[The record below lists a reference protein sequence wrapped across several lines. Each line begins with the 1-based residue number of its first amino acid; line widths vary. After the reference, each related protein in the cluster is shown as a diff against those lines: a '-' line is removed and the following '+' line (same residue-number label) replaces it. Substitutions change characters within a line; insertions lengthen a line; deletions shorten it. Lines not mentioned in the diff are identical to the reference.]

1 MANLRVVISA
11 LNKASGDLAK
21 VKGDIKDVG
30 DAGKD
35 AKGGVTGFADGIGS
49 ILGKAAL
56 VAGSV
61 AAVATA
67 LREVYDLA
75 KEGAELEY
83 ARTRFDNLAASIGTV
98 SDALLSDLKD
108 ATGGMMS
115 DAELVAGAA
124 DFMALG
130 LAKSHDEVV
139 RLTDVAGA
147 LGMNMNQLVLTL
159 TNQTTMRFDALGVS
173 VDGFQEKVKA
183 LEAAG
188 LSANDAFKE
197 AFLQQAE
204 EQILKVG
211 SAADSSIGAFQ
222 RMEAAQANYFNG
234 LKQDLVEAGTWWAQF
249 WEGVYNAKITER
261 AYEALINQADA
272 LGIDT
277 RALRLAVEG
286 QAAFT
291 KEVRKGVFV
300 QDDSVKATAAGIA
313 ANQAAVD
320 AMGEQV
326 KYQTEMN
333 IMRSRG
339 TNANYDYSASE
350 KVVAESI
357 AYVRSELQQQA
368 DNITT
373 LDTNYKG
380 IINLG
385 YKYTDILGEIEDNQV
400 KIRELQANGSKESLA
415 EADALIAK
423 NEELKGSMTDL
434 ANQVTLDMFQ
444 ATIAIGGVT
453 EAELAAYMQMAID
466 MGLMSE
472 EGAQAAIT
480 AYNNAIETI
489 NGYEIDEKTGNVSID
504 AVAAFVTLDLL
515 QQYQLLDKEQRV
527 FVKTYYGTSG
537 GYDPYENYTGPG
549 TAVGG
554 SVNAGNPYTWQEY
567 GYRGEVFVPSADGFV
582 LSRADAERAL
592 ARALYGGG
600 SAISPEEIG
609 KAVAQAMSG
618 ITSSKKGGNVYN
630 LTMPTSSNPADVRT
644 AFELMEAWGA

>member
-1 MANLRVVISA
+1 MADLRVVISA

-35 AKGGVTGFADGIGS
+35 AKGGVDGFADGIGS

-173 VDGFQEKVKA
+173 VDGFDAKVKT
-183 LEAAG
+183 LEDSG
-188 LSANDAFKE
+188 MSASEAFTE

-204 EQILKVG
+204 AQIGLVG
-211 SAADSSIGAFQ
+211 NKAETSAGQIQ
-222 RMEAAQANYFNG
+222 IMESAWKNMGDATK
-234 LKQDLVEAGTWWAQF
+234 LSM
-249 WEGVYNAKITER
+249 
-261 AYEALINQADA
+261 ADA
-272 LGIDT
+272 LDGIAPVMTSVANHMTDNVEISQQWKTAIDQLKAAKDKDLITGKEYNELMRDIGVHSGMGAATAEQLATAQAKVNQIYGYAEEGAVTYTDAITAGKAQLVLMAGQAEDT
-277 RALRLAVEG
+277 AGAVEELTEA
-286 QAAFT
+286 Q
-291 KEVRKGVFV
+291 KKM
-300 QDDSVKATAAGIA
+300 IA
-313 ANQAAVD
+313 
-320 AMGEQV
+320 EH
-326 KYQTEMN
+326 
-333 IMRSRG
+333 
-339 TNANYDYSASE
+339 E
-350 KVVAESI
+350 K
-357 AYVRSELQQQA
+357 
-368 DNITT
+368 ITT
-373 LDTNYKG
+373 LDNNYKG
-380 IINLG
+380 IIDLA
-385 YKYTDILGEIEDNQV
+385 YKYTDILDEIAANEET
-400 KIRELQANGSKESLA
+400 IRELQADGA
-415 EADALIAK
+415 EDHAEEIDGLIAK
-423 NEELKGSMTDL
+423 NEELKGSMTEL
-434 ANQVTLDMFQ
+434 ANRVTLDMFQ

-472 EGAQAAIT
+472 EGAKAAIT

-489 NGYEIDEKTGNVSID
+489 NGYEIDEKTGNVTID
-504 AVAAFVTLDLL
+504 AVSAFVTLDLL
-515 QQYQLLDKEQRV
+515 QQYSLLDKEQRV

-554 SVNAGNPYTWQEY
+554 SVNAGQPYTWQEY

-600 SAISPEEIG
+600 SAIDPAAIG
-609 KAVAQAMSG
+609 KAIAQAMSG
-618 ITSSKKGGNVYN
+618 VTAKGKGGNVYN

-644 AFELMEAWGA
+644 AFELMEAWA